1 MPGAHVKSNWPQ
13 VVRGGE
19 TDCFAGRDS
28 SASRFWGIFTYFW
41 RKDKLNSGA
50 SGRQREGGRWCGLE
64 LQTLLSWVDPQMMN
78 AGFPE
83 LELHKATAE
92 L

>member
-1 MPGAHVKSNWPQ
+1 MKSNWPQ

-28 SASRFWGIFTYFW
+28 SASRFWGIVTYFW

-78 AGFPE
+78 AGFPG